1 MKLFTW
7 IRNHLSLFKGLFL
20 IAVAVIVL
28 GELLSLSKTISVDQ
42 LTTLFSELAVW
53 RVALML
59 LISLLCIA
67 PMIGY
72 DIILNRLLGQK
83 LSARYLSETSWII
96 NTMNNLVGFG
106 GFISIGLR
114 SEFYGKEKNGKDVA
128 QAISKIF
135 IYLMSGLSLL
145 SLLALG
151 FVVFGPTTDYLQQYW
166 IWLLGGSLYFPVVY
180 VLSLSKKNGYLGG
193 LTPSDRGQLIL
204 VSLLEW
210 VGVFTAFITTGML
223 MGISVDIFQILPLFI
238 AASVIGIVS
247 MIPGELGTF
256 DVMMIMGMGSLNIPR
271 ESVVA
276 WLLLFR
282 LFYYI
287 IPFLIG
293 VLLFSKNVSV
303 TLNTRFSGI
312 TKR

>member
-106 GFISIGLR
+106 G
-114 SEFYGKEKNGKDVA
+114 
-128 QAISKIF
+128 
-135 IYLMSGLSLL
+135 LSALVFAPNSMAKKKMAKMLL
-145 SLLALG
+145 KQ
-151 FVVFGPTTDYLQQYW
+151 FRKF
-166 IWLLGGSLYFPVVY
+166 
-180 VLSLSKKNGYLGG
+180 
-193 LTPSDRGQLIL
+193 
-204 VSLLEW
+204 
-210 VGVFTAFITTGML
+210 
-223 MGISVDIFQILPLFI
+223 LFI
-238 AASVIGIVS
+238 
-247 MIPGELGTF
+247 
-256 DVMMIMGMGSLNIPR
+256 
-271 ESVVA
+271 
-276 WLLLFR
+276 
-282 LFYYI
+282 
-287 IPFLIG
+287 
-293 VLLFSKNVSV
+293 
-303 TLNTRFSGI
+303 
-312 TKR
+312 

>member
-1 MKLFTW
+1 M
-7 IRNHLSLFKGLFL
+7 

-28 GELLSLSKTISVDQ
+28 GELLSLNKTISVDQ

-114 SEFYGKEKNGKDVA
+114 SGILWQRKNGKDVA
-128 QAISKIF
+128 QAISENF
-135 IYLMSGLSLL
+135 YLSDVWVITFVITGIRVRRLLDQQLIICSNIDLAIGRKFVLSSGLCLK
-145 SLLALG
+145 
-151 FVVFGPTTDYLQQYW
+151 FVEEE
-166 IWLLGGSLYFPVVY
+166 WLFRRSA
-180 VLSLSKKNGYLGG
+180 
-193 LTPSDRGQLIL
+193 PSDRGQLIL

-223 MGISVDIFQILPLFI
+223 MGISVDIFKFCHY
-238 AASVIGIVS
+238 
-247 MIPGELGTF
+247 
-256 DVMMIMGMGSLNIPR
+256 
-271 ESVVA
+271 
-276 WLLLFR
+276 LLLH
-282 LFYYI
+282 L
-287 IPFLIG
+287 
-293 VLLFSKNVSV
+293 
-303 TLNTRFSGI
+303 
-312 TKR
+312 

>member
-1 MKLFTW
+1 M
-7 IRNHLSLFKGLFL
+7 

-114 SEFYGKEKNGKDVA
+114 SEFYGKEKWQRCCSSNFENFYLSDVWV
-128 QAISKIF
+128 IT
-135 IYLMSGLSLL
+135 
-145 SLLALG
+145 
-151 FVVFGPTTDYLQQYW
+151 FV
-166 IWLLGGSLYFPVVY
+166 
-180 VLSLSKKNGYLGG
+180 
-193 LTPSDRGQLIL
+193 
-204 VSLLEW
+204 
-210 VGVFTAFITTGML
+210 IT
-223 MGISVDIFQILPLFI
+223 GIRV
-238 AASVIGIVS
+238 
-247 MIPGELGTF
+247 
-256 DVMMIMGMGSLNIPR
+256 R
-271 ESVVA
+271 
-276 WLLLFR
+276 R
-282 LFYYI
+282 LWT
-287 IPFLIG
+287 
-293 VLLFSKNVSV
+293 N
-303 TLNTRFSGI
+303 N
-312 TKR
+312 